1 MDLPVAGTG
10 TAGTS
15 SARVTISGV
24 FNGIAPGGTLRDD
37 TLSNSGSPL
46 KVEEVALAAGWNAF
60 TVPGGAKLLRI
71 VPPSDNEETLTLK
84 GVTGD
89 TGVEL
94 DETLGG
100 LLSLKTGTTAVGI
113 TAGDTVTVQLIW
125 L

>member
-1 MDLPVAGTG
+1 VDLV
-10 TAGTS
+10 
-15 SARVTISGV
+15 
-24 FNGIAPGGTLRDD
+24 
-37 TLSNSGSPL
+37 
-46 KVEEVALAAGWNAF
+46 AGWNELTAP
-60 TVPGGAKLLRI
+60 TGATMVSI